1 MKKITVLLSIA
12 VFCSTGICYGDIIKF
27 ETNDWSYRRP
37 LVWTGTLKK
46 IDPESNLVYFEYKMK
61 DKIETFQVHVTRIYS
76 LTLDSQDRVNKL
88 LPETRQDL
96 TTPLGS
102 NPYEKRTLELS
113 NKNFV
118 ADDIPEEVR
127 VRPNR
132 ENLIIHLNGNVES
145 ADLQK
150 VIIKAR
156 AANRSQQSFE
166 IQRSDLIKWIR

>member
-1 MKKITVLLSIA
+1 MKKIIPLLSIA
-12 VFCSTGICYGDIIKF
+12 LFCSTGFCYADIIKF
-27 ETNDWSYRRP
+27 ETNNWSDRRP

-46 IDPESNLVYFEYKMK
+46 IDPETNLVYFEFKMK
-61 DKIETFQVHVTRIYS
+61 NTIETFQVHVTRIYS
-76 LTLDSQDRVNKL
+76 LTVDIQDRVNKP
-88 LPETRQDL
+88 LPETREDL

-118 ADDIPEEVR
+118 ADDIPEDVR

-132 ENLIIHLNGNVES
+132 ENLIIHLNGNIES

-150 VIIKAR
+150 VIVKAR
-156 AANRSQQSFE
+156 AANKSQQSFE
-166 IQRSDLIKWIR
+166 IQRSDLLKWIR